1 MVSYVQ
7 YSGKFERKLTSIRI
21 VSRMPFRNIHTE
33 NLHLKLCV
41 LAVEYF
47 RLGQGLRRHNQMPL
61 MGQKSMD
68 MTLCFDPESVDHSYL
83 QMTGQQSL
91 QCLGYFG
98 MGSYQS
104 LWSSPGSG
112 VHIRS
117 VQWLHCLSPTGS
129 DPGNPGRRLS
139 PG

>member
-47 RLGQGLRRHNQMPL
+47 RLGHGLRRHNQMPL
-61 MGQKSMD
+61 MGQKNMD

-83 QMTGQQSL
+83 QMTG
-91 QCLGYFG
+91 
-98 MGSYQS
+98 
-104 LWSSPGSG
+104 
-112 VHIRS
+112 
-117 VQWLHCLSPTGS
+117 
-129 DPGNPGRRLS
+129 
-139 PG
+139 